1 MTSGTV
7 TKIAVSGAA
16 GNIGYAL
23 LPLLV
28 SGHVFGPDSLV
39 ELRLLERSCQASKLE
54 GIQMELVDCSFPY
67 LTNVVCTCDPV
78 KAFDGAD
85 VIVLVGGMPRMK
97 GMARRDLIQANTKI
111 FSTMG
116 KAIGESASPNAK
128 VLVVANPANTN
139 ALVALR
145 EAAGKVPAKNFTA
158 LTRLD
163 HQRATAQVAQRLSV
177 SINRIR
183 NVTIWGNHSESQYP
197 DAATDGT
204 CLGDGSGESSVLLRD
219 ALGSEADKEWLDT
232 EFVSL
237 VQNRGKAVIE
247 ARGSSSAMS
256 AAMATAECLKTWLVT
271 GTAAGET
278 VSMAVYNDKG
288 YYGIKKDIVFSFPCE
303 CRDGEWTVKEGL
315 ELTLNAR
322 QKIKASEEELVDER
336 KAAMELLES

>member
-1 MTSGTV
+1 M
-7 TKIAVSGAA
+7 
-16 GNIGYAL
+16 
-23 LPLLV
+23 
-28 SGHVFGPDSLV
+28 
-39 ELRLLERSCQASKLE
+39 
-54 GIQMELVDCSFPY
+54 
-67 LTNVVCTCDPV
+67 
-78 KAFDGAD
+78 
-85 VIVLVGGMPRMK
+85 
-97 GMARRDLIQANTKI
+97 
-111 FSTMG
+111 
-116 KAIGESASPNAK
+116 
-128 VLVVANPANTN
+128 
-139 ALVALR
+139 ALR

-303 CRDGEWTVKEGL
+303 CRDGEWAVKEGL